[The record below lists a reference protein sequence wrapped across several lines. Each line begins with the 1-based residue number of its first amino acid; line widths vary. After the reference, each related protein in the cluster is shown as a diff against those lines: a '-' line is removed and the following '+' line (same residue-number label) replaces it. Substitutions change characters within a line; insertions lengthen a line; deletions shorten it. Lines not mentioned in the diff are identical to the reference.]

1 MSKFPSPKEYYEL
14 FENPAKKKD
23 YENLLKALSNKT
35 TSRDYF
41 QLSSSNRP
49 YQKRDKLHADILKS
63 ILDEYQSSNQPRIHF
78 LLGSIGSGKTSAKD
92 QILKYEKNK
101 TDFIF
106 INFDDLKKKLPEYV
120 LLKKLNPKKA
130 AQFVQSESSRL
141 AGKLFKKAVQK
152 KCNIIFEKNV
162 RKVPMIK
169 EEIMK
174 AIKKGYL
181 AFIHIVFLDSY
192 EEAWKRVQKRAEEI
206 RRFVPKEEVKETF
219 NNLFPNFNI
228 LCQNLS
234 KESLVIYFWYNGS
247 DVTTKALW
255 LSSVFTGDKFSKYKF
270 KDVAQIKHF
279 KQTGLYAGWV
289 EEVRFDSLP
298 RKVVKNLKNLDFFKN
313 IP

>member
-1 MSKFPSPKEYYEL
+1 MLKFPSPKEYYEL
-14 FENPAKKKD
+14 LENPAKKEEYKK
-23 YENLLKALSNKT
+23 LLKALSNKV

-41 QLSSSNRP
+41 QLSSSNRL
-49 YQKRDKLHADILKS
+49 YQKRDELHTDILKS
-63 ILDEYQSSNQPRIHF
+63 ILDEYQSSDQPRIHF

-106 INFDDLKKKLPEYV
+106 INFDDLKKRLPEYE

-130 AQFVQSESSRL
+130 AQFVQSESSKL

-152 KCNIIFEKNV
+152 KCNIMFEKNV
-162 RKVPMIK
+162 RRIQMVR

-174 AIKKGYL
+174 TVKKGYL
-181 AFIHIVFLDSY
+181 VFIHIVFLDSY

-219 NNLFPNFNI
+219 NNLFPNFNT

-234 KESLVIYFWYNGS
+234 KESLVIYFWYNGAG
-247 DVTTKALW
+247 VKKALW
-255 LSSVFTGDKFSKYKF
+255 LSSVLTGDRFSKYEF

-279 KQTGLYAGWV
+279 KQEGLYAGWV

-298 RKVVKNLKNLDFFKN
+298 RKVVKTLKNLDFFKN